1 MKRNSFRNNVIKS
14 NESKFKRAFEHGTK
28 AQRTQGHDKRWR
40 RHWVITKRP
49 TQILHASA
57 TASSI
62 DNQLS
67 KAIALGN
74 RFSSFGRVSLSDNR
88 HHRGDSTSILF
99 NWTSEK
105 TVEFHS
111 SHVWF
116 VWRPAVF
123 HCLCSS
129 FPTKQLSQTQG
140 IL

>member
-57 TASSI
+57 TASNI

-74 RFSSFGRVSLSDNR
+74 KFSSFGRVSLSDNR
-88 HHRGDSTSILF
+88 HHRCDSTSILF

-111 SHVWF
+111 SHDD
-116 VWRPAVF
+116 
-123 HCLCSS
+123 LCDGQRFSVAYVRLFLQSS
-129 FPTKQLSQTQG
+129 SHKLQG